1 MTKVNLNKRIR
12 GKDRMPMISIR
23 LPQHVMNYFKQY
35 PMHTQMMRQVLTDF
49 VLTQSNNVIPV
60 GDGKDT

>member
-1 MTKVNLNKRIR
+1 
-12 GKDRMPMISIR
+12 MPMISIR